1 MMIDPLGLVPQVLRA
16 RGWRLYTKKGR
27 NCMPGRLIDLWQYGG
42 RAILGHNPPGLL
54 RAIKNNGERGLFTP
68 LPHFAEDR
76 LHKALS
82 ALLPGRSFRL
92 YDEGTACQAS
102 LRRALDGLEEPPQW
116 RPFLDKE
123 TQAALQSAPVLLPV
137 LPCPFPGAPAV
148 IAYDPA
154 MTGLPEK
161 FPPSQLLSPL
171 SLLAAARCVYD
182 LLAAPERGNPRLPKT
197 DRALQK
203 SAVWK
208 RRGIYLYYIP
218 AKHDKEP
225 VDEGDKNYAA
235 LFRHFL
241 EGGFLLP
248 PSPEEPAILPGEL
261 SPGEDAK
268 LAELIK

>member
-1 MMIDPLGLVPQVLRA
+1 
-16 RGWRLYTKKGR
+16 
-27 NCMPGRLIDLWQYGG
+27 MPGRLVDLWQYGG

-76 LHKALS
+76 LHRALS
-82 ALLPGRSFRL
+82 ALFPGRSFQL
-92 YDEGTACQAS
+92 YDGEAF
-102 LRRALDGLEEPPQW
+102 LRRALDAAGFENPAQDLLLW
-116 RPFLDKE
+116 RPFMDKE
-123 TQAALQSAPVLLPV
+123 TQAALESAPVLLPV
-137 LPCPFPGAPAV
+137 LPCPFPGALAV

-154 MTGLPEK
+154 KAGNLPEK
-161 FPPSQLLSPL
+161 LPPSQLLSPVT
-171 SLLAAARCVYD
+171 LLAAARCIYD

-268 LAELIK
+268 LAELVK